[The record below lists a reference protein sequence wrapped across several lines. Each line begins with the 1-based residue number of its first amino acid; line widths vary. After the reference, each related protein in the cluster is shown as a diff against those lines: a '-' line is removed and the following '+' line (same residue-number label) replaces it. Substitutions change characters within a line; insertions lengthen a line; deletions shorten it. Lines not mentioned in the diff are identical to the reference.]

1 MFELIDRRSDQVD
14 SRQMRRKRAL
24 WRAIV
29 LVFLLMGAA
38 VAGVAAARGVV
49 SDSGIQN
56 QTVVNDPVGDSAG
69 ADLASLTITSYADQT
84 VSFAVAFANRQ
95 RLAPG
100 ETVQIFVDLNDDGKA
115 DLNLSIW
122 ATGEPSYLD
131 NWNGS
136 AWVDVRQLPELSEY
150 NGGFSVRLHFSDLTG
165 AAQLPIAP
173 AIGVAVGAWSTD
185 PSNGQL
191 RNNADDLLPDNNRWI
206 LHQVAAPPTTSTQS
220 TTTQTFTPPPVP
232 PKLAVSCAVGHTLH
246 ATVTPGSATIVS
258 VSFYANGALKR
269 KTVKAPFVALIKTK
283 GLHTPVAV
291 RAVVTEQSKTQTL
304 TAKRGC

>member
-1 MFELIDRRSDQVD
+1 
-14 SRQMRRKRAL
+14 MRRKRAL

-29 LVFLLMGAA
+29 VVFLLTVAA

-49 SDSGIQN
+49 SDGGILN

-69 ADLASLTITSYADQT
+69 ADLASLAITSYADQT

-131 NWNGS
+131 HWNGS

-150 NGGFSVRLHFSDLTG
+150 NAGFSVRLNFSDLTG

-173 AIGVAVGAWSTD
+173 EIGVAVGAWSTD
-185 PSNGQL
+185 ASTGQL
-191 RNNADDLLPDNNRWI
+191 RNNVDDVLPDNNRWL
-206 LHQVAAPPTTSTQS
+206 LHQMAAPQTTSTHS
-220 TTTQTFTPPPVP
+220 TTTQTFTPPPAP
-232 PKLAVSCAVGHTLH
+232 PKLAVICAGAHTLR

-283 GLHTPVAV
+283 GLHSPVAV
-291 RAVVTEQSKTQTL
+291 RAVVTEESKTQTL

>member
-14 SRQMRRKRAL
+14 SRRMRRKRAL

-49 SDSGIQN
+49 SDSGIQD

-185 PSNGQL
+185 LSNGQL

-232 PKLAVSCAVGHTLH
+232 PKLAVSCAVGHTLR

>member
-1 MFELIDRRSDQVD
+1 MW
-14 SRQMRRKRAL
+14 RKRAL
-24 WRAIV
+24 WRATV
-29 LVFLLMGAA
+29 VVFLLMGAA
-38 VAGVAAARGVV
+38 VAGVAVARGVV
-49 SDSGIQN
+49 SDSGILN
-56 QTVVNDPVGDSAG
+56 QTVANDPVGDSAS

-95 RLAPG
+95 LLAPG

-150 NGGFSVRLHFSDLTG
+150 NGGFSVRLNNFDLTG
-165 AAQLPIAP
+165 AAQVPIAP
-173 AIGVAVGAWSTD
+173 EIGVVVGAWSTD
-185 PSNGQL
+185 VSTGQL
-191 RNNADDLLPDNNRWI
+191 RNNVDDLLPDNNRWV
-206 LHQVAAPPTTSTQS
+206 LHQMAAPQAPSTQA
-220 TTTQTFTPPPVP
+220 TTTATFTPPPAP
-232 PKLAVSCAVGHTLH
+232 PKLAVICAGGHTLR

-258 VSFYANGALKR
+258 VSFYANGVLKR
-269 KTVKAPFVALIKTK
+269 KTVKAPFVALIKAT
-283 GLHTPVAV
+283 GLHKPVAV
-291 RAVVTEQSKTQTL
+291 RAVVTEESKTQTM